1 VESCIKIS
9 YFKKLIKLKIMELE
23 NIEVNNI
30 EYEVKGLI
38 EFSSL
43 AHLLFDLAKRQK
55 ELEYKYEYIND
66 SVLDKDQRLSD
77 LELKINGESRSYK
90 RKYDGDTFSQK
101 SRPFEGSYKSITYN
115 ENNDES
121 PSKDDGLDSTHGN
134 KINTEHIAKLTKR
147 VKDIEKK
154 LSEMNSRTNRDMIP
168 KIKTN
173 IDNIKNANKH
183 LDDLDKNYE
192 EISKKFID
200 FKEQFDNMRV
210 KVEDFNIYDLFKGDS
225 GDGGNIDISKALI
238 MNLENKI
245 FKKFDLYDEKNK
257 KNEADLFKALEDLKT
272 MKGLVDNFK
281 LQNQR
286 TSEKVNEIETNLND
300 YMSKTD
306 NKIEEINN
314 SLEHLQGNLKGGVD
328 TSELN
333 KELDEKIKKLEDEL
347 KNMINSSVDSIK
359 QSQSNSI
366 EQMTKKKIEELEQ
379 NIKDLRKILNE
390 VEKKL
395 NSSINNIN
403 NNLKENIS
411 NLEKEIKKKL
421 NTSDLNSIND
431 KLYSLEENE
440 KDLNARMDAL
450 YENSDKTKL
459 ELVNFN
465 KKLEYILGEFETL
478 KVDLE
483 KNRTIRSN
491 DSDNNN
497 FVEQTLFNNL
507 KKEISSKLEKFR
519 IITEEFD
526 RNINEINSS
535 LAHFP
540 TNKDYV
546 QLQNS
551 MMSML
556 EEFKISCIKKYMDK
570 NEIHKS
576 LKILENQIKLLG
588 ESNKKADAADNWL
601 LAKKPLNNYQCASC
615 ESMLKDLE
623 KKDNFVAWNK
633 YPSREDKAYRMGH
646 GFSRMLQMVN
656 EEIIKNIESKENK
669 GYMSDE
675 DRKMSINKSK
685 YNDSSAMYDNKS
697 IKLPKVNNQKT
708 LTNEKYG
715 FTTNRF
721 NMNTSPYEETD
732 SLSPDEPR
740 VTRIYKLNNK
750 RSFVFNKTATE
761 ANNNMNSNKEEGNPD
776 KNKENNGLNIQMSM
790 TLPNDKK

>member
-1 VESCIKIS
+1 
-9 YFKKLIKLKIMELE
+9 MEVE
-23 NIEVNNI
+23 NIEVNNV

-43 AHLLFDLAKRQK
+43 ARLLLDLAKRQK
-55 ELEYKYEYIND
+55 ELENKYEYIND
-66 SVLDKDQRLSD
+66 SVQDKDQRLSD

-101 SRPFEGSYKSITYN
+101 SRPFEGSYKTITYN
-115 ENNDES
+115 ENNEES

-154 LSEMNSRTNRDMIP
+154 LSEMNTRTNKDMIP
-168 KIKTN
+168 KIKINT
-173 IDNIKNANKH
+173 DSIKNANKH
-183 LDDLDKNYE
+183 LEDLDKNYE
-192 EISKKFID
+192 EINKKFIE

-225 GDGGNIDISKALI
+225 GEGGNIDVTKALI

-257 KNEADLFKALEDLKT
+257 KNETDLFKALEDLKT

-281 LQNQR
+281 VQNQR
-286 TSEKVNEIETNLND
+286 TTEKVNEIETNLND
-300 YMSKTD
+300 YINKTD

-314 SLEHLQGNLKGGVD
+314 SLELLQRNLKGGVD
-328 TSELN
+328 TSEIS
-333 KELDEKIKKLEDEL
+333 KEFEEKIKKLEDEL
-347 KNMINSSVDSIK
+347 KNMINTSIDSFK

-366 EQMTKKKIEELEQ
+366 EQMTKKKIEELEK
-379 NIKDLRKILNE
+379 NIKDLRKEINE

-395 NSSINNIN
+395 ISNIN
-403 NNLKENIS
+403 NVNNSLKENIS

-421 NTSDLNSIND
+421 NPNDLNSIND

-450 YENSDKTKL
+450 YEGSDKTKL
-459 ELVNFN
+459 ELINFN
-465 KKLEYILGEFETL
+465 KKIEFLLGEFDTL
-478 KVDLE
+478 KTDLE
-483 KNRTIRSN
+483 KNKMIRSN
-491 DSDNNN
+491 ESDSNN
-497 FVEQTLFNNL
+497 FVDQALLNNL
-507 KKEISSKLEKFR
+507 KKEIGLKLDKFR

-526 RNINEINSS
+526 RSINEINSS
-535 LAHFP
+535 ISHFP
-540 TNKDYV
+540 TNKDFV
-546 QLQNS
+546 QLQNT

-556 EEFKISCIKKYMDK
+556 DEFKISCIKKYMDK
-570 NEIHKS
+570 NEIHKH

-588 ESNKKADAADNWL
+588 ESYKKVDTADNWL

-615 ESMLKDLE
+615 EAMLKDLE
-623 KKDNFVAWNK
+623 KKDNYIAWNK
-633 YPSREDKAYRMGH
+633 YPNREDKTYRMGH

-675 DRKMSINKSK
+675 DRKMPINKSK
-685 YNDSSAMYDNKS
+685 YNDSSTMYENKS

-708 LTNEKYG
+708 MTNEKYG
-715 FTTNRF
+715 LTVNRF
-721 NMNTSPYEETD
+721 NMSTSPYEETD
-732 SLSPDEPR
+732 SFSPDEPR
-740 VTRIYKLNNK
+740 VTKIYKLNNK
-750 RSFVFNKTATE
+750 RSFVFNKIVTE
-761 ANNNMNSNKEEGNPD
+761 GNNMNANKEEGNFD
-776 KNKENNGLNIQMSM
+776 KNKENNGSNIQMSM
-790 TLPNDKK
+790 TIPNDKK

>member
-1 VESCIKIS
+1 
-9 YFKKLIKLKIMELE
+9 MEVE

-43 AHLLFDLAKRQK
+43 ARLLFDLAKRQK
-55 ELEYKYEYIND
+55 ELENKYEYIND

-101 SRPFEGSYKSITYN
+101 SRPFEGSYKTLTYN
-115 ENNDES
+115 ENNEE
-121 PSKDDGLDSTHGN
+121 PLSKDDGLDSTHGI

-154 LSEMNSRTNRDMIP
+154 LSEMNSRTNKDMIP

-173 IDNIKNANKH
+173 IDSIKYANKR

-192 EISKKFID
+192 EINKKFIE
-200 FKEQFDNMRV
+200 FKEKFDDVRV
-210 KVEDFNIYDLFKGDS
+210 KVEDFNIYDLFKGES

-245 FKKFDLYDEKNK
+245 FKKFDLYYKKKK
-257 KNEADLFKALEDLKT
+257 KNETDLFKALEDLKA

-281 LQNQR
+281 VQNQR
-286 TSEKVNEIETNLND
+286 TTEKVNEIETNLND
-300 YMSKTD
+300 YMNKTD

-314 SLEHLQGNLKGGVD
+314 SLEQLQGSLKGGVD

-347 KNMINSSVDSIK
+347 KNMINDSIESVK
-359 QSQSNSI
+359 QNQNNSI
-366 EQMTKKKIEELEQ
+366 NQMTKKKFEELEQ
-379 NIKDLRKILNE
+379 NLKDLKKNIND

-395 NSSINNIN
+395 ISNVNNVNNS
-403 NNLKENIS
+403 LKEDIS

-421 NTSDLNSIND
+421 NPNDLNSIND

-450 YENSDKTKL
+450 YEGSDKTKL

-465 KKLEYILGEFETL
+465 KKLEYILGEFDAL
-478 KVDLE
+478 KTNFE
-483 KNRTIRSN
+483 KNKTIKSN

-497 FVEQTLFNNL
+497 FVDQALLNNL
-507 KKEISSKLEKFR
+507 KKEIAGKLDKLR

-535 LAHFP
+535 LSNFP
-540 TNKDYV
+540 TNKDFV
-546 QLQNS
+546 QLQNT

-556 EEFKISCIKKYMDK
+556 DEFKISCNKKYMDK
-570 NEIHKS
+570 TEIHKN

-588 ESNKKADAADNWL
+588 ESYKKMDTADNWL

-615 ESMLKDLE
+615 EAMLKDLE
-623 KKDNFVAWNK
+623 KKDNYIAWNK
-633 YPSREDKAYRMGH
+633 YPNREDKKYRMGH

-675 DRKMSINKSK
+675 DRKMPINKSK
-685 YNDSSAMYDNKS
+685 YNDSSTLYDNRS

-708 LTNEKYG
+708 LTNEKYVL
-715 FTTNRF
+715 TSNRF

-740 VTRIYKLNNK
+740 VTRIYKLNKK
-750 RSFVFNKTATE
+750 RSFAFNKTSTE
-761 ANNNMNSNKEEGNPD
+761 DNNKNANKEEGNFD
-776 KNKENNGLNIQMSM
+776 KNKGNFGSNIQMSM
-790 TLPNDKK
+790 TIPNDKK